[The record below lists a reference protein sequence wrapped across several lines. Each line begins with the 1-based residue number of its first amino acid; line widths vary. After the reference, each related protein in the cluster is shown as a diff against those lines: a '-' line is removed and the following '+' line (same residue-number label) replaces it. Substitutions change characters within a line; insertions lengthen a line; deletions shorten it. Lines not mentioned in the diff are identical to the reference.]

1 MHELA
6 LCRSIEKI
14 ARTAAGERRVAVVEL
29 DVGELRQV
37 VPSTLKHCWTLVCE
51 GTPLESSR
59 LDITRI
65 PGVVECRDCGARTTL
80 ESAPI
85 LRCGT
90 CASTNVRVVSG
101 EEFVVTALQLE
112 V

>member
-1 MHELA
+1 MHELS

-14 ARTAAGERRVAVVEL
+14 VRSNAGDRQVAAVEL

-37 VPSTLKHCWTLVCE
+37 VPSTLKHCWTVVCE

-59 LDITRI
+59 LEIRRI
-65 PGVVECRDCGARTTL
+65 PGVIECSDCGARTTL
-80 ESAPI
+80 TGAPI
-85 LRCGT
+85 LRCDSCGS
-90 CASTNVRVVSG
+90 AAVRVVSG
-101 EEFVVTALQLE
+101 EEFIVTALQLE

>member
-14 ARTAAGERRVAVVEL
+14 VRSAAGERKVAQVEL
-29 DVGELRQV
+29 EVGELRQV
-37 VPSTLKHCWTLVCE
+37 VPSTLQHCWTLVTG
-51 GTPLESSR
+51 GTG
-59 LDITRI
+59 LDGSELVIQRI
-65 PGVVECRDCGARTTL
+65 PGVIECVDCGAQTRL
-80 ESAPI
+80 ETAPI
-85 LRCGT
+85 LRCAT